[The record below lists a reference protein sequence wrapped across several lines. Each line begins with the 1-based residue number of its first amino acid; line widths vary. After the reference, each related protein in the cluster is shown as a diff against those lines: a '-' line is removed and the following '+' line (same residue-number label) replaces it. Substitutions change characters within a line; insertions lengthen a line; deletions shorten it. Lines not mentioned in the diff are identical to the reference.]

1 MATGKALWAAMG
13 GLKMGAAKLGFH
25 GDKIGS
31 IKQNVHDGDTANVH
45 LDRNLGV
52 RFLGID
58 TPEISFEF
66 PGSGTFVALS
76 NPKWDELFSS
86 GAWKQD
92 LVLYPGLLQDLEK
105 RIGDG
110 TGVSGNHA
118 KQADAAQ
125 KELEKI
131 MEEDLAKSGKT
142 KEEFSLFL
150 AFAHEFLDSYGRLLC
165 YLNSGEEN
173 YADPLIASA
182 IKRWSYNERVLA
194 SGWAVPYFIWPN
206 VQPFMNKRPFTE
218 ENVKPEGFWDLITS
232 AGKLKSARN
241 SVAKAREQGLGIF
254 NPADPLRVMPFEL
267 RFLSRKKGPERYVVN
282 LADVGST
289 YLLEPSLYYR
299 VPNPEDRLHI
309 PPEYVPIFKA
319 FGWEVAKTD
328 ILEFSKSSS

>member
-1 MATGKALWAAMG
+1 MAIGKALWAAKG
-13 GLKMGAAKLGFH
+13 GLKMGTAKFGFH
-25 GDKIGS
+25 GEKTGT

-58 TPEISFEF
+58 TPEVSFEF
-66 PGSGTFVALS
+66 PGTGTFTALS
-76 NPKWDELFSS
+76 NPKWDTLFTS

-92 LVLYPGLLQDLEK
+92 LELYPGLLQDLEK
-105 RIGDG
+105 RIGN
-110 TGVSGNHA
+110 GVGVAQNHA
-118 KQADAAQ
+118 VQADAAQ
-125 KELEKI
+125 KELERI
-131 MEEDLAKSGKT
+131 VEEDYSKSGKT
-142 KEEFSLFL
+142 IEAFQLFL

-173 YADPLIASA
+173 FSDPGVATA

-206 VQPFMNKRPFTE
+206 VQPFMNHRPFSE
-218 ENVKPEGFWDLITS
+218 ENVKPEGFWKLING

-241 SVAKAREQGLGIF
+241 SVATARAQGLGIF

-282 LADVGST
+282 LADIGSS
-289 YLLEPSLYYR
+289 YLLEPSLYYT

-309 PPEYVPIFKA
+309 PPEYLPIFEA
-319 FGWEVAKTD
+319 FGWKVAKRD
-328 ILEFSKSSS
+328 IWEFSRLSV